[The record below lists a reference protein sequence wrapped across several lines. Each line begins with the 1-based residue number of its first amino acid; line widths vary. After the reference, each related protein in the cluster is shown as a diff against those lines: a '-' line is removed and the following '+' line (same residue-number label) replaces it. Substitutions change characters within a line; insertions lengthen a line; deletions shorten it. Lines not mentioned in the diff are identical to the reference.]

1 MSWISSH
8 DNFNGVHFMP
18 RPLSAFALLLI
29 SLPLFAAQPAQVMLF
44 GTFHF
49 KDAGLD
55 TVKVKDIDIFTEANQ
70 AYLEGL
76 TQRLQGFKPTRV
88 LLEYNPENDGLI
100 NGRYREY
107 LAGNYEL
114 PANEIYQLGF
124 RIAKLAGH
132 ERVYSFDNR
141 DVEWRAEA
149 MFEYAKKHGSPEMK
163 TFNEI
168 IESYTAEDEQARAT
182 MSLKQLLQRQ
192 NDPENERLNMDLYL
206 ATNSIG
212 AGDGYAGAVASA
224 SWWERNFYMYAN
236 IQKLAAP
243 GERVIAIGG
252 TGHMAILKQLLA
264 IDRRLEAVPVDPY
277 F

>member
-1 MSWISSH
+1 
-8 DNFNGVHFMP
+8 MP
-18 RPLSAFALLLI
+18 RLLIAFVLSLI
-29 SLPLFAAQPAQVMLF
+29 SLPLLAAQPAQVMLF

-70 AYLEGL
+70 AYLEAL

-88 LLEYNPENDGLI
+88 LLEYSPENDELI
-100 NGRYREY
+100 NERYREY

-114 PANEIYQLGF
+114 PANEIYQMGF

-132 ERVYSFDNR
+132 KRVYSFDYR
-141 DVEWRAEA
+141 GVEWQAEA
-149 MFEYAKKHGSPEMK
+149 MYEYAEQHDSPEMK
-163 TFNEI
+163 AHNEF
-168 IESYTAEDEQARAT
+168 IESYTAESEQARAT
-182 MSLKQLLQRQ
+182 MSLKQLLQHQ
-192 NDPENERLNMDLYL
+192 NDPEADRSNMDLYL

-212 AGDGYAGAVASA
+212 AGDGYAGAVSSA

-252 TGHMAILKQLLA
+252 SGHMAILKQLLE
-264 IDRRLEAVPVDPY
+264 IDTRLEGVAVDPY

>member
-1 MSWISSH
+1 
-8 DNFNGVHFMP
+8 MP
-18 RPLSAFALLLI
+18 RLLI
-29 SLPLFAAQPAQVMLF
+29 ALALSLALSLFSFPLLAAQPAQVMLF

-55 TVKVKDIDIFTEANQ
+55 TVKVKDIDIFTGENQ
-70 AYLEGL
+70 AYLEAL

-88 LLEYNPENDGLI
+88 LLEYSPESDELVNE
-100 NGRYREY
+100 RYREY

-114 PANEIYQLGF
+114 GANEIYQLGF

-132 ERVYSFDNR
+132 ERVYSFDYR
-141 DVEWRAEA
+141 GVEWEAEA
-149 MFEYAKKHGSPEMK
+149 MYEYAEQHDSPEMK
-163 TFNEI
+163 AHNEF
-168 IESYTAEDEQARAT
+168 IESYTAESEQARAT

-192 NDPENERLNMDLYL
+192 NDPDADRSNMDLYL
-206 ATNSIG
+206 ATNAIG
-212 AGDGYAGAVASA
+212 AGDGYSGAVAAA
-224 SWWERNFYMYAN
+224 SWWKRNFFMYAN

-252 TGHMAILKQLLA
+252 SGHMAILKQLLA
-264 IDRRLEAVPVDPY
+264 IDRRLKGVAVDSY

>member
-1 MSWISSH
+1 
-8 DNFNGVHFMP
+8 MP
-18 RPLSAFALLLI
+18 RLPIAIVCSLILSLI
-29 SLPLFAAQPAQVMLF
+29 PLPLLAAQPAQVMLF

-55 TVKVKDIDIFTEANQ
+55 TVKVKDIDVFTAANQ
-70 AYLEGL
+70 AYLEAL

-88 LLEYNPENDGLI
+88 LLEYNPENDELI
-100 NGRYREY
+100 NERYREY

-114 PANEIYQLGF
+114 GANEIYQLGF

-141 DVEWRAEA
+141 EVGWQAEP
-149 MFEYAKKHGSPEMK
+149 MFEYAKENDSPEMK
-163 TFNEI
+163 NFNKI
-168 IESYTAEDEQARAT
+168 IETYTAEDEQARAS
-182 MSLKQLLQRQ
+182 MSLKELLLRQ
-192 NDPENERLNMDLYL
+192 NDPANERLNMDLYL

-212 AGDGYAGAVASA
+212 AGDGYAGAAATA

-236 IQKLAAP
+236 IQQLAEP

-252 TGHMAILKQLLA
+252 TGHIAILKQLLA
-264 IDRRLEAVPVDPY
+264 IDKRLEGVPVDPY

>member
-1 MSWISSH
+1 MSRFLTALI
-8 DNFNGVHFMP
+8 
-18 RPLSAFALLLI
+18 LSLI
-29 SLPLFAAQPAQVMLF
+29 SVPLPAAQPAQVMLF

-55 TVKVKDIDIFTEANQ
+55 TVKVKDIDIFTGENQ
-70 AYLEGL
+70 AYLEAL

-88 LLEYNPENDGLI
+88 LLEYNPDNDEAI
-100 NGRYREY
+100 NERYREY

-114 PANEIYQLGF
+114 GANEIYQLGF

-141 DVEWRAEA
+141 EVGWEAEA
-149 MFEYAKKHGSPEMK
+149 MFEYAKKHDSPEMT
-163 TFNEI
+163 TFNQI
-168 IESYTAEDEQARAT
+168 IETFTAESEQARAT

-192 NDPENERLNMDLYL
+192 NDPENERMNMDLYL
-206 ATNSIG
+206 ATNAIG
-212 AGDGYAGAVASA
+212 AGDGYSGAISSA

-236 IQKLAAP
+236 IQKLAEP
-243 GERVIAIGG
+243 GERIIAIGG

-264 IDRRLEAVPVDPY
+264 IDRRLEGVPVDPY

>member
-1 MSWISSH
+1 ML
-8 DNFNGVHFMP
+8 P
-18 RPLSAFALLLI
+18 RLLIAFALSLI
-29 SLPLFAAQPAQVMLF
+29 SLPLLAAQPAQVMLF

-55 TVKVKDIDIFTEANQ
+55 VAKHKDIDIFTGENQ
-70 AYLEGL
+70 AYLEAL
-76 TQRLQGFKPTRV
+76 TQRLQGFKPTLV
-88 LLEYNPENDGLI
+88 LLEYNPENDELI
-100 NGRYREY
+100 NERYREY

-141 DVEWRAEA
+141 NVEWQAEA
-149 MFEYAKKHGSPEMK
+149 MFEYAKKHDSPQMK
-163 TFNEI
+163 TFNKT
-168 IESYTAEDEQARAT
+168 IESYTAEDDRARAT
-182 MSLKQLLQRQ
+182 ESLKELLQRQ
-192 NDPENERLNMDLYL
+192 NDPENDRKNMDLYV

-212 AGDGYAGAVASA
+212 AGDGYSGAVSSA

-236 IQKLAAP
+236 IQKLVAP

-252 TGHMAILKQLLA
+252 SGHMAILKQLLA
-264 IDRRLEAVPVDPY
+264 IDGRLEGVSVDSY
-277 F
+277 L

>member
-1 MSWISSH
+1 MFRLPIAPSVS
-8 DNFNGVHFMP
+8 P
-18 RPLSAFALLLI
+18 ALSLLLSLALSLT
-29 SLPLFAAQPAQVMLF
+29 SLPLQAAQPAQVMLF

-55 TVKVKDIDIFTEANQ
+55 IVKVKDIDILAEENQ
-70 AYLEGL
+70 AYLEAL

-88 LLEYNPENDGLI
+88 LLEYNPENDEAI
-100 NGRYREY
+100 NERYREY

-114 PANEIYQLGF
+114 GANEIYQLGF

-141 DVEWRAEA
+141 EVGWEAEA
-149 MFEYAKKHGSPEMK
+149 MFEYAKKHDSPGMK
-163 TFNEI
+163 TFNKI
-168 IESYTAEDEQARAT
+168 IETFTAEDEQARAT

-192 NDPENERLNMDLYL
+192 NDPDNERMNMDMYL
-206 ATNSIG
+206 ATNAIG
-212 AGDGYAGAVASA
+212 AGDGYSGAASSA
-224 SWWERNFYMYAN
+224 SWWKRNFYMYAN
-236 IQKLAAP
+236 IQKLAEP
-243 GERVIAIGG
+243 GERIIAIGG

-264 IDRRLEAVPVDPY
+264 IDRRLEGVAVDPY

>member
-1 MSWISSH
+1 
-8 DNFNGVHFMP
+8 MP
-18 RPLSAFALLLI
+18 RLLIAFVLSLI
-29 SLPLFAAQPAQVMLF
+29 SLPLLAAQPAQVMLF

-70 AYLEGL
+70 AYLEAL

-88 LLEYNPENDGLI
+88 LLEYNPESDELVNE
-100 NGRYREY
+100 RYREY

-114 PANEIYQLGF
+114 GANEIYQLGF

-141 DVEWRAEA
+141 DVEWQAEA
-149 MFEYAKKHGSPEMK
+149 MYEYARQHDSPEMK
-163 TFNEI
+163 AHNEFI
-168 IESYTAEDEQARAT
+168 KSYTAESEQARAT
-182 MSLKQLLQRQ
+182 MSLKELLQRQ
-192 NDPENERLNMDLYL
+192 NDPDADRSNMDLYL

-212 AGDGYAGAVASA
+212 AGDGYSGAVATA
-224 SWWERNFYMYAN
+224 SWWKRNFYLYAN

-252 TGHMAILKQLLA
+252 SGHMAILKQLLA
-264 IDRRLEAVPVDPY
+264 IDTRLEGVSVDSY

>member
-1 MSWISSH
+1 
-8 DNFNGVHFMP
+8 MP
-18 RPLSAFALLLI
+18 RLLIAFALLLI
-29 SLPLFAAQPAQVMLF
+29 SLPLMAAQPAQVMLF

-55 TVKVKDIDIFTEANQ
+55 VVKSKDIDIFTGENQ
-70 AYLEGL
+70 AYLKTL
-76 TQRLQGFKPTRV
+76 TQSLQGFKPTRV
-88 LLEYNPENDGLI
+88 LLEYNPENDELM
-100 NGRYREY
+100 NERYREY

-141 DVEWRAEA
+141 NVEWRAEA
-149 MFEYAKKHGSPEMK
+149 MYEYAEKHDSPQMK
-163 TFNEI
+163 SFNEI
-168 IESYTAEDEQARAT
+168 IEAHSAENDQARAT
-182 MSLKQLLQRQ
+182 MSLKELLQRQ
-192 NDPENERLNMDLYL
+192 NDPDNDRKNMDLYL

-212 AGDGYAGAVASA
+212 VGDGYSGAAASA

-236 IQKLAAP
+236 IQKLATP

-252 TGHMAILKQLLA
+252 SGHMAILKQLLA
-264 IDRRLEAVPVDPY
+264 IDGRLEGVSVNSY